1 MGLSARWVLAAVKVR
16 LLVLL
21 VPSPTTSASWT
32 FQNSSVAPSA
42 SPKLLVPASWPP
54 AVKSSLSI
62 NWLSKHQ
69 RDKTPSFSKAQESKE
84 LLASISE
91 KLQVDPAQEPS
102 HLSDPR
108 AENSNKP
115 VVDVPPEVTRSNSV
129 FSVFLTLIKLMKSRK

>member
-1 MGLSARWVLAAVKVR
+1 MGTHPIFESDFDCLTDPDQINT
-16 LLVLL
+16 
-21 VPSPTTSASWT
+21 PSPTTSASWT
-32 FQNSSVAPSA
+32 FQNSSFAPFV

-84 LLASISE
+84 LLASISK

-102 HLSDPR
+102 HLS
-108 AENSNKP
+108 
-115 VVDVPPEVTRSNSV
+115 
-129 FSVFLTLIKLMKSRK
+129 